1 MRCLSASCYFLFKL
15 HKDSRQRDTRLLTR
29 FHMLSCTDPWAIAEP
44 GGEDVHN
51 VYIRRVGLDSLSSQS
66 MRWRGL
72 SVCTASS
79 GSSAA
84 WVFYFYLLRVTRQ
97 EHASKHCIFSS
108 MARLRICFTHDTA
121 FTYVVPAS
129 IVPRSVTRRTSDRD
143 PVPPWLAHH
152 SIRR

>member
-1 MRCLSASCYFLFKL
+1 MRCLSASCYFLFNL
-15 HKDSRQRDTRLLTR
+15 HKDSRQRDGRLLTR
-29 FHMLSCTDPWAIAEP
+29 FHTLSCTDQWAIAEL

-51 VYIRRVGLDSLSSQS
+51 VYILRTRLGCFLVQS

-72 SVCTASS
+72 PVCTASS

-108 MARLRICFTHDTA
+108 MARLRICSTHDTA

-129 IVPRSVTRRTSDRD
+129 IVPRPVTRRASNRD
-143 PVPPWLAHH
+143 PVLSALY
-152 SIRR
+152 